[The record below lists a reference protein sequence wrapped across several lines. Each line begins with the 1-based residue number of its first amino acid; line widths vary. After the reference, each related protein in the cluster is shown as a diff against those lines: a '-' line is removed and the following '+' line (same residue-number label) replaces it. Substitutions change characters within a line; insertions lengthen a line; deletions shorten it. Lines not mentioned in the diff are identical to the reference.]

1 MDEKVLDR
9 AVEAGERGLLAF
21 REQLAAELSRGD
33 ESSFRGT
40 NDETRQ
46 RNVRVVVEAAVP
58 VIVEAAVKEAKARV
72 EAAAEAFDG
81 QRDRANWNDPFRE
94 GKAAGFRAALAAID
108 KEGEGEVNTT
118 EEEGDRG

>member
-94 GKAAGFRAALAAID
+94 GKAAGFRAALAVID